1 MKRLLRDP
9 LIVFLLI
16 GGGIF
21 LLYSKVNP
29 EEATEETNPNRIEI
43 TSDIQNL
50 LISEW
55 TARWNRPPTPEEFK
69 GLIDSHIKEELL
81 FREATKLGLDQSDTI
96 IRRRL
101 AQKMEF
107 LTADIADLEKVT
119 EETLQKFHQ
128 EHPDDYRVEPEVGFR
143 HLYFSTDQ
151 RKDAASTDASAL
163 LAPLNDGS
171 LTFEQAIEKS
181 DRTLL
186 SPEFSTTAISLI
198 GRQFGGD
205 FAAAIAEAKPGD
217 WFGPVQSGYGLHLV
231 KIIERNDSKLPKLD
245 SIREEVLADYRYDQ
259 REKLNEGMLQALLE
273 QYEVVIAEH
282 VAEPAETDKAIE
294 P

>member
-1 MKRLLRDP
+1 MKILRDP
-9 LIVFLLI
+9 LTIFLLI

-21 LLYSKVNP
+21 LLYSKVRP
-29 EEATEETNPNRIEI
+29 EEASAETNPNRIEI
-43 TSDIQNL
+43 TSDIQNM

-55 TARWNRPPTPEEFK
+55 SARWNRPPTPEEFK
-69 GLIDSHIKEELL
+69 GLIDSHIKEEIL

-107 LTADIADLEKVT
+107 LTADIADLEEVS
-119 EETLQKFHQ
+119 EESLQEYYQ
-128 EHPDDYRVEPEVGFR
+128 ENVDNYRVEPEVGFR

-151 RKDAASTDASAL
+151 RKEAASDDAEAL
-163 LAPLNDGS
+163 LPALNDGS
-171 LTFEQAIEKS
+171 LTFEQAIEKT

-198 GRQFGGD
+198 GRQFGTE
-205 FAAAIAEAKPGD
+205 FSAAIAEAKPGE
-217 WFGPVQSGYGLHLV
+217 WFGPVPSGYGIHLV
-231 KIIERNDSKLPKLD
+231 KVIERKDGKLPDLG
-245 SIREEVLADYRYDQ
+245 SIREEVLDDYRYDQ
-259 REKLNEGMLQALLE
+259 REKLNESMLDSLLAE
-273 QYEVVIAEH
+273 YDVVIAEH
-282 VAEPAETDKAIE
+282 VVETAEPNE